1 MKNFIWIMAI
11 VLLLFS
17 MFGCGSKSHYWEPLY
32 PVDHVK
38 EIRIIDVNLIGDSVD
53 AEEDYTLIKDMDS
66 TDFASIFDD
75 IQTIE
80 YKQLGPSPATPYG
93 TSIMIL
99 YESGEYEIVSRAG
112 PQQYKYLE
120 EQNKFMWSHSYCYCR
135 DMEQFDEMIEK
146 WLNHINS

>member
-53 AEEDYTLIKDMDS
+53 AEEDYTLIKDMDP
-66 TDFASIFDD
+66 TDFDSIFDD
-75 IQTIE
+75 IQTID

-99 YESGEYEIVSRAG
+99 YESGEYEIVATGMERTVFIPIPKKGNAKNVQTITQLHS
-112 PQQYKYLE
+112 
-120 EQNKFMWSHSYCYCR
+120 SH
-135 DMEQFDEMIEK
+135 MLAE
-146 WLNHINS
+146 